1 MWAACN
7 KKKGECEMAQEQKTL
22 VVEAT
27 MENLQTVMDFVE
39 NQLLQEECPAKVTG
53 QILVSLEE
61 LNVNV
66 VNYAYDDVGECQII
80 TDIQPCEGGKRL
92 TMTIR
97 DSGKPFNPLEKED
110 PDITLSADERQIGG
124 LGIYMVKK
132 SMDEV
137 TYENSMGYNTLTICK
152 KW

>member
-1 MWAACN
+1 
-7 KKKGECEMAQEQKTL
+7 MAQEQKTL

-27 MENLQTVMDFVE
+27 MENLQAVMDFVE
-39 NQLLQEECPAKVTG
+39 NQLVRKECPAKVTG

-61 LNVNV
+61 LYVNV
-66 VNYAYDDVGECQII
+66 VNYAYGDVGECEIM
-80 TDIQPCEGGKRL
+80 TDIQPWEKGKRL

-97 DSGKPFNPLEKED
+97 DKGKPFNPLEKED

-137 TYENSMGYNTLTICK
+137 TYENTMGYNTLTICK